1 MPYTRSCK
9 AFRAYP
15 RIAYATQNIPE
26 VLNCTILKATTQSH
40 DKCLKKRNLYTRSL
54 LWL

>member
-15 RIAYATQNIPE
+15 RIAYATQNISE
-26 VLNCTILKATTQSH
+26 VLNCTILEATIQSH
-40 DKCLKKRNLYTRSL
+40 DASLKKRSLYTRSL
-54 LWL
+54 QWL